1 MLTTVLPQSIHQ
13 TLSGSSDS
21 ITLMSLG
28 IGLLYPFLR
37 SWRPKASHY
46 ARLAGA
52 VRCIRKTGVVAE
64 QYLQVFVRL
73 NQSSAVHA
81 GSLRPATRI
90 RPENGSSIPS
100 SIGWRRTCGCFWA
113 GITYLTS
120 ACTTRAAS
128 EWGVLCALWRQL
140 NTGSGKQPATPCSR
154 PRSSGRSSGS
164 TRTARA
170 SAPSQSTGGDLERR
184 CFFWWL
190 TGKKGEVKIEEP
202 KP

>member
-128 EWGVLCALWRQL
+128 EWGCLMCPMASAKHRLWEAARYPL
-140 NTGSGKQPATPCSR
+140 FTATFIRSFERLYAYRKSIGAKSVNRWGSGKEMFFLVAH
-154 PRSSGRSSGS
+154 GK
-164 TRTARA
+164 
-170 SAPSQSTGGDLERR
+170 ERR
-184 CFFWWL
+184 SKDRG
-190 TGKKGEVKIEEP
+190 T
-202 KP
+202 